1 MIEHQ
6 KRVLDMLSEGKISV
20 DEAERLMVAIVQAPN
35 NQEQPSENNET
46 RRRPLEQV
54 SVRVQPNTE
63 ATSAKTRDD
72 TFTVG
77 ASPTLV
83 VDGYNGRI
91 AVNPGPDNTIR
102 VQATLRNPSRVDY
115 QVSQDGDT
123 VKVMARRRGKASLFG
138 FLGNSGGVNIVV
150 TTPRKTDVDLNTGNG
165 RIDLNGVE
173 GSSTL
178 HTSNGGIVM
187 DSVKGDLDAST
198 SNSRIELSQMEG
210 SAVLRTSNGRIV
222 LDNVKGDF
230 NAETS
235 NGSIAFKG
243 EMIQGGNN
251 QLRTS
256 NGGVSVKLEGT
267 PSLTINASTSNGR
280 VTSKLPVLTDSAG
293 DRHRLVGTIGDG
305 EAELLVQSSNGS
317 VTIE

>member
-198 SNSRIELSQMEG
+198 SNSRI
-210 SAVLRTSNGRIV
+210 V